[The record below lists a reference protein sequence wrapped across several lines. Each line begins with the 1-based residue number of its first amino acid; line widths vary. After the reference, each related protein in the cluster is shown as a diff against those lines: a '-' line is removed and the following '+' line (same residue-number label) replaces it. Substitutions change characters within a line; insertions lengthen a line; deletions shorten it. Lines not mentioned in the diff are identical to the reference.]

1 MKVTGRMVVTAC
13 LLLAG
18 CATTTRE
25 KPLLTNRALSRA
37 AAKCHVK
44 SLGVHYSRTG
54 KLPYGDYLIPA
65 SEIDTGPNERPSAD
79 CMHNAL
85 KGYRRDYLGQV
96 EHEPGTRPPPRD

>member
-1 MKVTGRMVVTAC
+1 MKVAGYGVALGV
-13 LLLAG
+13 LLAG
-18 CATTTRE
+18 CATTPKE
-25 KPLLTNRALSRA
+25 KPLLTNRALARA

-65 SEIDTGPNERPSAD
+65 SEIDADGPDARPSTT
-79 CMHNAL
+79 CMFAAL

-96 EHEPGTRPPPRD
+96 EHEPAARPAR

>member
-1 MKVTGRMVVTAC
+1 MKMTGMV
-13 LLLAG
+13 LLGATLLTG
-18 CATTTRE
+18 CATTPRE
-25 KPLLTNRALSRA
+25 KPLLTNRALARA

-65 SEIDTGPNERPSAD
+65 SEIDAAGPDERPSTA
-79 CMHNAL
+79 CMRAAL

-96 EHEPGTRPPPRD
+96 EHDPAIRPAP